1 MAGLGLGASLASL
14 GQEQKREAVQMLG
27 KAADEEAARNVKN
40 QQLAAQDK
48 AGKQQLGST
57 LGALGGMALGA
68 QYGAIGG
75 PMGALIGGAIGAFAG
90 GLF

>member
-75 PMGALIGGAIGAFAG
+75 PMGALIGGAIGAIAG